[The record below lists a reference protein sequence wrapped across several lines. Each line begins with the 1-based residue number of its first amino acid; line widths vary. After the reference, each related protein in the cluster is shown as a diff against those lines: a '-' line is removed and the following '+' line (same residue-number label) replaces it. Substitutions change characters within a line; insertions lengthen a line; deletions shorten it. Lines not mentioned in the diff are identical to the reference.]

1 MTPVINLPQE
11 ALPLLQLLRQLTFV
25 RISHSI
31 DASCMSS
38 HSVTVNKQYNII
50 NQSISFRTNVHTV

>member
-11 ALPLLQLLRQLTFV
+11 ALLLLQLLRQLTFV

-31 DASCMSS
+31 DASCRSS
-38 HSVTVNKQYNII
+38 LWTNNII
-50 NQSISFRTNVHTV
+50 